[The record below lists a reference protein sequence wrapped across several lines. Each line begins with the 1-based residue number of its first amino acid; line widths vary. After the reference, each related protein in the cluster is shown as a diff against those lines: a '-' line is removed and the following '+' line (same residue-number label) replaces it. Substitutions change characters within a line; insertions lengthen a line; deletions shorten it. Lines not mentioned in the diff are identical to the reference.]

1 VFKAF
6 EVHRTLE
13 KPAIN
18 EYLYTWQGAFLIDRK
33 SHTPHEY
40 RRAFALSMLRQ
51 GVDVFTLAKL
61 MGHEGIDVLKHYLK
75 QPTQHTENAHHWAD
89 PVVML
94 IYAD

>member
-13 KPAIN
+13 KSAVC
-18 EYLYTWQGAFLIDRK
+18 EHLYTWLGAFLIDRK
-33 SHTPHEY
+33 SHTPHEFM
-40 RRAFALSMLRQ
+40 RAFALSVLRQ

-61 MGHEGIDVLKHYLK
+61 MGHEGIDVLTHYLK
-75 QPTQHTENAHHWAD
+75 QPTQHTENAHHRAD

-94 IYAD
+94 IYVD